1 MMNET
6 TSGADMS
13 VKTWTEM
20 TDLEQSA
27 AIWWDLYKDVHGVR
41 PRGVDTSNWTREG
54 FEHQI
59 RALLTQL
66 AEVNEDEDRVM
77 REAIETF
84 ESRIEDNIAYGAAT
98 REDAIRWMHH
108 AYETDGDA
116 DLLEF
121 RLGLPMNYIKSSSV
135 AQ

>member
-27 AIWWDLYKDVHGVR
+27 AIWWDLYKDVYGVR
-41 PRGVDTSNWTREG
+41 PRGVDTSNWTVEG

-59 RALLTQL
+59 RALLTYL
-66 AEVNEDEDRVM
+66 AGKSD
-77 REAIETF
+77 I
-84 ESRIEDNIAYGAAT
+84 
-98 REDAIRWMHH
+98 
-108 AYETDGDA
+108 
-116 DLLEF
+116 DL
-121 RLGLPMNYIKSSSV
+121 I
-135 AQ
+135 

>member
-1 MMNET
+1 
-6 TSGADMS
+6 MS

-41 PRGVDTSNWTREG
+41 PRGVDTSNWTLEG
-54 FEHQI
+54 FDHQI
-59 RALLTQL
+59 TALLTQL
-66 AEVNEDEDRVM
+66 AEVNEDEDRAM

-84 ESRIEDNIAYGAAT
+84 ERRIEDNIVFYGAAT
-98 REDAIRWMHH
+98 REEAIRWMHH

-116 DLLEF
+116 DLLAY
-121 RLGLPMNYIKSSSV
+121 RLGLPVNYIKSSSV